1 MRPGERIG
9 LVLAGL
15 FGAAGVAASAA
26 GSHGGIAHLDVVGP
40 FLIMHAGAL
49 AALVAL
55 SLALSP
61 APRLV
66 ALAGGAIAAG
76 VIMFSGDLALRG
88 LYGLRLAPLAAPAGG
103 SLTILGWLLLAIAAL
118 TIRRQRT

>member
-1 MRPGERIG
+1 MRPGEQIG

-15 FGAAGVAASAA
+15 FGAAGVAGAAA
-26 GSHGGIAHLDVVGP
+26 GAHGGIAHLDVVGP

-55 SLALSP
+55 SLSLSP

-66 ALAGGAIAAG
+66 GLAGAAIAIG
-76 VIMFSGDLALRG
+76 VLLFSVDLALRG
-88 LYGLRLAPLAAPAGG
+88 LYGLRLAPMAAPAGG
-103 SLTILGWLLLAIAAL
+103 TLTIIGWLLLALAAL
-118 TIRRQRT
+118 TIRRRRP

>member
-1 MRPGERIG
+1 MRLLERTG

-26 GSHGGIAHLDVVGP
+26 GSHGGIPYFDIIGP

-49 AALVAL
+49 AAIVAL
-55 SLALSP
+55 SLAMSP

-66 ALAGGAIAAG
+66 GLAGGAIALG
-76 VIMFSGDLALRG
+76 VLLFCGDLALRG
-88 LYGLRLAPLAAPAGG
+88 LYGTGLAPFAAPTGG
-103 SLTILGWLLLAIAAL
+103 MLAILGWLLLAL
-118 TIRRQRT
+118 TAVTGRRADS